1 MCRDQVLTKTLVIPV
16 VDHLRRTEIEIK
28 GNRMIPRN
36 TPMLQDD
43 PHYFIIQ
50 KESVMSH
57 ETDLFGKGSHVVGRI
72 CSASSS
78 INASA
83 ATSSEAAS
91 ESFRLEFS
99 GKLVLNETCEGKDG
113 TTSTLLNVESP
124 AIVTVPIFCAIASDR
139 FSCGAVRVRS
149 GDTKLVHTSHKR
161 TVITQDNIVEDKI
174 TKSNIS
180 FVADSSVFTTEPD
193 SGPSSWFNSLTA
205 TAGSYKTILITVG
218 IAVILLLVVSIPA
231 RRMWRGANGMGGVNI
246 YNNNANDAEGG
257 AANMQVDQFHPALPA
272 PAAPLPELAADA
284 FMEEEEQEEVEEGQL
299 VPQLDICQV
308 LKKPVHL
315 RTPAEMGA
323 ADDGARIRHPVRQ
336 VPGPDQDPFQAGLF
350 N

>member
-1 MCRDQVLTKTLVIPV
+1 MCSNQILTKTLVIPV

-36 TPMLQDD
+36 TPMLQED

-50 KESVMSH
+50 KNSVMSR

-83 ATSSEAAS
+83 ITSTEAVS

-99 GKLVLNETCEGKDG
+99 GKLILNETCEGKDG

-124 AIVTVPIFCAIASDR
+124 AIVTVPIFCAITSDR

-149 GDTKLVHTSHKR
+149 GDTKLVHTSHHR
-161 TVITQDNIVEDKI
+161 TVITQDNLVEEKV
-174 TKSNIS
+174 TNSNIS
-180 FVADSSVFTTEPD
+180 FVSDSSVFTTKPG
-193 SGPSSWFNSLTA
+193 SGPSSWFNSLTSA
-205 TAGSYKTILITVG
+205 AGSYKTILITVG
-218 IAVILLLVVSIPA
+218 IAVVLLLVATIPA
-231 RRMWRGANGMGGVNI
+231 RRMWRGANGINI
-246 YNNNANDAEGG
+246 YNANNNANDVEGG
-257 AANMQVDQFHPALPA
+257 AANMQAEQNLPALPA
-272 PAAPLPELAADA
+272 PAAPLPELAAAA
-284 FMEEEEQEEVEEGQL
+284 FVEEEEQEEIEEGQL
-299 VPQLDICQV
+299 VPQLEIWQV

-315 RTPAEMGA
+315 RTPAERIA
-323 ADDGARIRHPVRQ
+323 ADDWARIRNPVHQ